1 MECYDLH
8 VISKALEGQE
18 TQKPT
23 ELQSCPQSERDQIN
37 EYEVTQ
43 FFQKM
48 LQKSDHSEELHR
60 SPDTNA
66 SAG

>member
-43 FFQKM
+43 FF
-48 LQKSDHSEELHR
+48 
-60 SPDTNA
+60 
-66 SAG
+66 